1 MSCKLIVLILYLWF
15 RDIFLSRFSHEKLLK
30 SNFIHSDKRKND
42 DLGKSENKETQQKN
56 LTIEEFE
63 DFIVKS
69 GAAGSFMVFRSN
81 KKDDELGIDE
91 LWNILCAVSKI

>member
-1 MSCKLIVLILYLWF
+1 M
-15 RDIFLSRFSHEKLLK
+15 K
-30 SNFIHSDKRKND
+30 SNFTHHDKRKNN
-42 DLGKSENKETQQKN
+42 DLDKSENIEIQQKN
-56 LTIEEFE
+56 LTKEEFE

-91 LWNILCAVSKI
+91 L